1 MEANIENSHKDTL
14 EALTGISLKTKPIQ
28 GEVVTINPV
37 VFRNIP
43 KLIQVVSPLMD
54 DIKEFKLNTVKGNV
68 MPPELIDKLQTF
80 LVEKQDDV
88 ALALGLMARKDPE
101 WVLECNADEVTDLF
115 VKCVAVNIDF
125 FIKKLL
131 PSYAQ
136 HLPLLQKAFSLVGS
150 TKYNSLLPQGTG
162 TKTS

>member
-1 MEANIENSHKDTL
+1 MENNIENTHKDTL

-28 GEVVTINPV
+28 GEVITINPV

-43 KLIQVVSPLMD
+43 QLIQVVSPLMA
-54 DIKEFKLNTVKGNV
+54 DIKDFKLNTVKGDGL
-68 MPPELIDKLQTF
+68 PPELVDKLQTF
-80 LVEKQDDV
+80 LVEKQDSV

-101 WVLECNADEVTDLF
+101 WILECNADEVTDLF

-136 HLPLLQKAFSLVGS
+136 HLPLLQKVFSLVGS
-150 TKYNSLLPQGTG
+150 TKYNNLLPQGTD
-162 TKTS
+162 TKIS

>member
-1 MEANIENSHKDTL
+1 MEASTHKDTL

-28 GEVVTINPV
+28 GEVLTINPV

-43 KLIQVVSPLMD
+43 QLILTVSPLMD
-54 DIKEFKLNTVKGNV
+54 DIKEFKLNTVQGNGL
-68 MPPELIDKLQTF
+68 PPELIDKLQTF
-80 LVEKQDDV
+80 LVEKQDAV
-88 ALALGLMARKDPE
+88 ALALALMARKDPE

-125 FIKKLL
+125 FIKRLL

-136 HLPLLQKAFSLVGS
+136 HLPLLQKVFGLVGS
-150 TKYNSLLPQGTG
+150 TKFNSLLPQGTD